1 MRSNLTEFLSAADG
15 LRRNLRLAQ
24 EVDAL
29 RAWRSNTKRIHRGD
43 RAIAQFQ
50 ASVPGTAEIRRFMN
64 AGIVVGLYGALEQY
78 IERLVADAVE
88 TYVGCCTSY
97 EQLPAGVLRNYSVLS
112 AEVLS
117 AMMADR
123 YFGGLSQL
131 QVASGLHRTLN
142 LEKPIPFEANVF
154 ARHTANFRWELVK
167 TTFIRAGI
175 DVAEVVSSRRLLNAM
190 LEHFPDEGRATYVVD
205 DLAERR
211 NALAHG
217 SGGDDLLSLE
227 LLHSYVTVVE
237 GFAWALYERVATAV
251 LRIMM
256 SGQADSVTAL
266 GRPNRVF
273 RKQIAGYT
281 HLACDVPEGSVVGVV
296 THRSVK
302 ALIVE
307 EVQSEG
313 ARLAVGLA
321 GSAVGLRLSEEF
333 SSRSRLVLLP
343 DSARRIAR

>member
-1 MRSNLTEFLSAADG
+1 MRSNLTEFLSAADE

-50 ASVPGTAEIRRFMN
+50 ASVPGTAELRRFMN

-78 IERLVADAVE
+78 LERLVADAVE

-97 EQLPAGVLRNYSVLS
+97 DELPPGVLRNYSVLS

-123 YFGGLSQL
+123 YFGELSQL
-131 QVASGLHRTLN
+131 QVASGLHRTLGQ
-142 LEKPIPFEANVF
+142 ETPIPFEANVF
-154 ARHTANFRWELVK
+154 ARHTANFRWELIK
-167 TTFIRAGI
+167 TTFVRAGI
-175 DVAEVVSSRRLLNAM
+175 DVAQAEGSSRLLDAM
-190 LEHFPDEGRATYVVD
+190 SEHFPDEGRATYVVD

-227 LLHSYVTVVE
+227 LLHSYVAVVE
-237 GFAWALYERVATAV
+237 GFARALYERVATAV
-251 LRIMM
+251 LRIVM
-256 SGQADSVTAL
+256 SGQEDSITAL
-266 GRPNRVF
+266 GRPDRVF
-273 RKQIAGYT
+273 HKRIAGYT
-281 HLACDVPEGSVVGVV
+281 HLACDVPEGAVVAVV
-296 THRSVK
+296 TSRSAS

-307 EVQSEG
+307 EVQSDG
-313 ARLAVGLA
+313 VRMAAGLA
-321 GSAVGLRLSEEF
+321 GTAVGLRLSEEF
-333 SSRSRLVLLP
+333 SARSRLVLLP
-343 DSARRIAR
+343 ESARRIAR